1 MWYRLVVAPYAD
13 ADTREWNAALDGLR
27 ATVGKTRALEN
38 AAELVARQLYATFE
52 ATTALAR
59 VYAVVPYRDLV
70 PSVAKF
76 VDDLA
81 LKTGQ
86 ADHIRPE
93 TPVLTLLA
101 SYGAKEEWRDRK
113 KSQGHV
119 GIPLVSA
126 EFVQAIPMVARLLK
140 ELGVDLA
147 WLDAAPELNAR
158 RLLGGFNGLFFVD
171 DAATARDS
179 LGRLIIPAQD
189 FVEEQ
194 GIKSVFGMGGFY
206 PDNTLI
212 AIIVFARETLKRSQV
227 ERFTSL
233 ISLFKGETFG
243 VVRAR
248 KFFA

>member
-1 MWYRLVVAPYAD
+1 VPQYAD
-13 ADTREWNAALDGLR
+13 TEQWSAVLDGLR
-27 ATVGKTRALEN
+27 AVVGKTPALEN
-38 AAELVARQLYATFE
+38 AAECVARQLYESYE

-59 VYAVVPYRDLV
+59 VYAVMPYRDLA
-70 PSVAKF
+70 PSVTAF
-76 VDDLA
+76 VDELA
-81 LKTGQ
+81 AKTSQ
-86 ADHIRPE
+86 LRPD

-101 SYGAKEEWRDRK
+101 THGTKPEWRDRK

-147 WLDAAPELNAR
+147 WLDAAPDLNAR
-158 RLLGGFNGLFFVD
+158 RLLGGFNGLFYVD
-171 DAATARDS
+171 DAATAKDS
-179 LGRLIIPAQD
+179 AGRLIIPAQD
-189 FVEEQ
+189 FVAEE
-194 GIKSVFGMGGFY
+194 GIKTVFGMGGFY
-206 PDNTLI
+206 PDNTLVVM
-212 AIIVFARETLKRSQV
+212 IVFARESLKRSQV

-248 KFFA
+248 RFFA

>member
-1 MWYRLVVAPYAD
+1 MPPYAD
-13 ADTREWNAALDGLR
+13 ADPRAWSAVLDGLR
-27 ATVGKTRALEN
+27 ATVGKTPALEN

-59 VYAVVPYRDLV
+59 VYAVVPYRDLT
-70 PSVAKF
+70 PSVTAF
-76 VDDLA
+76 VDQLA
-81 LKTGQ
+81 SKSGQ
-86 ADHIRPE
+86 GDHIHPD

-101 SYGAKEEWRDRK
+101 THGTKAEWCDRT
-113 KSQGHV
+113 KSKGHV

-126 EFVQAIPMVARLLK
+126 QFVQAIPMVARLLK

-147 WLDAAPELNAR
+147 WLDAAAEVNAR

-171 DAATARDS
+171 DAATAKDS

-233 ISLFKGETFG
+233 ISMFKGETFG

-248 KFFA
+248 KFFG

>member
-1 MWYRLVVAPYAD
+1 MPPYAD
-13 ADTREWNAALDGLR
+13 ADPKEWSAVLDGLR
-27 ATVGKTRALEN
+27 AAVGKTPALEN
-38 AAELVARQLYATFE
+38 AAELVARQLYATYE
-52 ATTALAR
+52 ASTALAR
-59 VYAVVPYRDLV
+59 VYAVVPYRDLA
-70 PSVAKF
+70 PSVGAF
-76 VDDLA
+76 VDELA
-81 LKTGQ
+81 SKTGQ
-86 ADHIRPE
+86 TDHIRPD

-101 SYGAKEEWRDRK
+101 THGTKAEWCDRR

-126 EFVQAIPMVARLLK
+126 QFVEAIPMVARLLK

-147 WLDAAPELNAR
+147 WLDAAAEVNAR

-179 LGRLIIPAQD
+179 AGRLIIPAQD
-189 FVEEQ
+189 FVAEQ
-194 GIKSVFGMGGFY
+194 GIKTVFGMGGFY
-206 PDNTLI
+206 PDNTLVV
-212 AIIVFARETLKRSQV
+212 IIVFARETLKRSQV

-248 KFFA
+248 KFFG

>member
-1 MWYRLVVAPYAD
+1 MASYVDVDPHSWTAV
-13 ADTREWNAALDGLR
+13 LDDLR
-27 ATVGKTRALEN
+27 ATVGKTAALEN
-38 AAELVARQLYATFE
+38 AAEHVKRALYATFE
-52 ATTALAR
+52 ASTALAR
-59 VYAVVPYRDLV
+59 VYAVVPYRDLTA
-70 PSVAKF
+70 PVAAF
-76 VDDLA
+76 VDELA
-81 LKTGQ
+81 AKTGQ
-86 ADHIRPE
+86 TAHVRPE

-101 SYGAKEEWRDRK
+101 THGRQKDWCDRT
-113 KSQGHV
+113 KSKGHV
-119 GIPLVSA
+119 AIPLVSA

-147 WLDAAPELNAR
+147 WLDAATDVNAR

-171 DAATARDS
+171 DAATARDN
-179 LGRLIIPAQD
+179 LGRLVIPAQD

-194 GIKSVFGMGGFY
+194 DVKTVFGMGGFY

-212 AIIVFARETLKRSQV
+212 VIIVFARETLRRSQV

-248 KFFA
+248 KFFS

>member
-1 MWYRLVVAPYAD
+1 MPPYAD
-13 ADTREWNAALDGLR
+13 ADAREWSAVLDDLR
-27 ATVGKTRALEN
+27 ATVGKTPALEN
-38 AAELVARQLYATFE
+38 AAELVARALYATFE
-52 ATTALAR
+52 ASTALAR
-59 VYAVVPYRDLV
+59 VYAVVPYRELTRPVAAFVDEL
-70 PSVAKF
+70 VAKS
-76 VDDLA
+76 
-81 LKTGQ
+81 GQ
-86 ADHIRPE
+86 SGHVLPD

-101 SYGAKEEWRDRK
+101 THGAKEEWCHRS
-113 KSQGHV
+113 KSKGHV

-126 EFVQAIPMVARLLK
+126 EFVHAIPMVARLLK

-147 WLDAAPELNAR
+147 WLDAATDVNAR

-171 DAATARDS
+171 DAATARDN

-194 GIKSVFGMGGFY
+194 GVKSVFGMGGFY

-212 AIIVFARETLKRSQV
+212 VIIVFARETLRRSQV

-248 KFFA
+248 KFFG

>member
-1 MWYRLVVAPYAD
+1 MPPYAD
-13 ADTREWNAALDGLR
+13 ADPQQWSAVLDGLR
-27 ATVGKTRALEN
+27 AVVGKTPALEN
-38 AAELVARQLYATFE
+38 AAECVARQLYESYE

-59 VYAVVPYRDLV
+59 VYAVVPYRELT
-70 PSVAKF
+70 PSVTAF
-76 VDDLA
+76 VDQLA
-81 LKTGQ
+81 AKAGQ
-86 ADHIRPE
+86 TAQLRPD

-101 SYGAKEEWRDRK
+101 THGTKPEWRDRQ
-113 KSQGHV
+113 KSHGHV

-147 WLDAAPELNAR
+147 WLDVAPDVNAR

-171 DAATARDS
+171 DAATAKDS
-179 LGRLIIPAQD
+179 FGRLIIPAQD
-189 FVEEQ
+189 FVAEE
-194 GIKSVFGMGGFY
+194 GIKTVFGMGGFY

-212 AIIVFARETLKRSQV
+212 VMIVFARETLKRSQV

>member
-1 MWYRLVVAPYAD
+1 MPPYAD
-13 ADTREWNAALDGLR
+13 ADPLTWSAVLDDLR
-27 ATVGKTRALEN
+27 STVGKTPALEN
-38 AAELVARQLYATFE
+38 AAELVASALYATFE
-52 ATTALAR
+52 ASTALAR
-59 VYAVVPYRDLV
+59 VYAVVPYRDLTG
-70 PSVAKF
+70 PVAAF
-76 VDDLA
+76 VDELA
-81 LKTGQ
+81 AKAGQ
-86 ADHIRPE
+86 TANVGAE

-101 SYGAKEEWRDRK
+101 THGAREEWCDRK
-113 KSQGHV
+113 QSKGHV

-147 WLDAAPELNAR
+147 WLDVAADVNAR

-171 DAATARDS
+171 DAASAKDS
-179 LGRLIIPAQD
+179 AGRLIIPAQD

-194 GIKSVFGMGGFY
+194 GVKSVFGMGGFY

-212 AIIVFARETLKRSQV
+212 VIIVFARETLRRSQV

-233 ISLFKGETFG
+233 ISMFKGETFG

-248 KFFA
+248 KFFT